1 MKKYFL
7 KDTNEEVTIGDIIS
21 YEDSSPFSREYTE
34 FTLTQNILN
43 HLKKEGVIIEK
54 EVNDFSIVKNQMKE
68 YLKEQLKKDNNNC
81 IKENHVNNTE
91 YNKLDNLYEKL
102 NMLEAKMKD
111 VISILNEY
119 FPILNICGKTCPLSM
134 ITLAH

>member
-43 HLKKEGVIIEK
+43 RLKKEGVIIEK
-54 EVNDFSIVKNQMKE
+54 EVNDFSLLKNQIE
-68 YLKEQLKKDNNNC
+68 ERLKKNYNNYTKESYINN
-81 IKENHVNNTE
+81 IKND
-91 YNKLDNLYEKL
+91 KLDKLYEKL
-102 NMLEAKMKD
+102 NTLESQIKD
-111 VISILNEY
+111 IKSALNEY
-119 FPILNICGKTCPLSM
+119 FPKQENKKCNTCSN
-134 ITLAH
+134 

>member
-54 EVNDFSIVKNQMKE
+54 EVADFSLLKNQIK
-68 YLKEQLKKDNNNC
+68 
-81 IKENHVNNTE
+81 IKE
-91 YNKLDNLYEKL
+91 
-102 NMLEAKMKD
+102 
-111 VISILNEY
+111 
-119 FPILNICGKTCPLSM
+119 
-134 ITLAH
+134 

>member
-7 KDTNEEVTIGDIIS
+7 EDTNEEVTIGDIIS

-54 EVNDFSIVKNQMKE
+54 EVNDFSLLKNQIE
-68 YLKEQLKKDNNNC
+68 ERLKKNYNNYTKESYINN
-81 IKENHVNNTE
+81 IKND
-91 YNKLDNLYEKL
+91 KLDKLYEKL
-102 NMLEAKMKD
+102 NTLESQIKD
-111 VISILNEY
+111 IKSALNEY
-119 FPILNICGKTCPLSM
+119 FPKQENKKCNTCSN
-134 ITLAH
+134 

>member
-54 EVNDFSIVKNQMKE
+54 EVDDFSLVKNQIKEHLKE
-68 YLKEQLKKDNNNC
+68 YLKKANNNC
-81 IKENHVNNTE
+81 IKESYINNIK
-91 YNKLDNLYEKL
+91 NDKLDKLYDKL
-102 NMLEAKMKD
+102 NILESQIKD
-111 VISILNEY
+111 IKSAINEY
-119 FPILNICGKTCPLSM
+119 LPKQENKKCNTCSN
-134 ITLAH
+134 

>member
-43 HLKKEGVIIEK
+43 RLKKEGVIIEK
-54 EVNDFSIVKNQMKE
+54 EVDDFSLVKNQI
-68 YLKEQLKKDNNNC
+68 KEQLKEDYKNC
-81 IKENHVNNTE
+81 IKESYINHIKN
-91 YNKLDNLYEKL
+91 NKLDRIYEKL
-102 NMLEAKMKD
+102 NTLETQIKD
-111 VISILNEY
+111 IKSVLNEFFY
-119 FPILNICGKTCPLSM
+119 KQENKKCNTCSN
-134 ITLAH
+134 

>member
-54 EVNDFSIVKNQMKE
+54 EVNDFSLLKNQIE
-68 YLKEQLKKDNNNC
+68 ERLKKNYNNYTKESYINN
-81 IKENHVNNTE
+81 IKND
-91 YNKLDNLYEKL
+91 KLDKLYEKL
-102 NMLEAKMKD
+102 NTLESQIKD
-111 VISILNEY
+111 IKSALNEY
-119 FPILNICGKTCPLSM
+119 FPKQENKKCNTCSN
-134 ITLAH
+134 

>member
-54 EVNDFSIVKNQMKE
+54 EVEDFSLVKNRI
-68 YLKEQLKKDNNNC
+68 KEQLKEDYKNC
-81 IKENHVNNTE
+81 IKESYINHIKND
-91 YNKLDNLYEKL
+91 KLDRLYEKL
-102 NMLEAKMKD
+102 NTLETQIKD
-111 VISILNEY
+111 IKSVLNEY
-119 FPILNICGKTCPLSM
+119 FYKQENKKCNTCSN
-134 ITLAH
+134 

>member
-43 HLKKEGVIIEK
+43 RLKKEGVIIEK
-54 EVNDFSIVKNQMKE
+54 EVEDFSIVKNRI
-68 YLKEQLKKDNNNC
+68 KEQLKEDYKNC
-81 IKENHVNNTE
+81 IKESYINHIKND
-91 YNKLDNLYEKL
+91 KLDRLYEKL
-102 NMLEAKMKD
+102 NTLETQIKD
-111 VISILNEY
+111 IKSVLNEC
-119 FPILNICGKTCPLSM
+119 FLKQENKKCNTCSN
-134 ITLAH
+134 

>member
-21 YEDSSPFSREYTE
+21 YEDFSPFSREYTE

-54 EVNDFSIVKNQMKE
+54 EVNDFSLLKNQIE
-68 YLKEQLKKDNNNC
+68 ERLKKNYNNC
-81 IKENHVNNTE
+81 TRESYINNIKND
-91 YNKLDNLYEKL
+91 KLDKLYEKL
-102 NMLEAKMKD
+102 NTLESQIKD
-111 VISILNEY
+111 IKSALNEY
-119 FPILNICGKTCPLSM
+119 FPKQENKKCNTCSN
-134 ITLAH
+134 

>member
-43 HLKKEGVIIEK
+43 RLKREGVIIEK
-54 EVNDFSIVKNQMKE
+54 EVNDFSLVKNQMKE
-68 YLKEQLKKDNNNC
+68 YLKEKLKKDNINC
-81 IKENHVNNTE
+81 IKESYTNNIL
-91 YNKLDNLYEKL
+91 NDRLDRLYERL
-102 NMLEAKMKD
+102 NKIETKIDDIKA
-111 VISILNEY
+111 ILNEY
-119 FPILNICGKTCPLSM
+119 FLKQEKKKCNTC
-134 ITLAH
+134 IN

>member
-54 EVNDFSIVKNQMKE
+54 EVDDFSLVKNRI
-68 YLKEQLKKDNNNC
+68 KEQLKEDYKNC
-81 IKENHVNNTE
+81 IKESYINHIKND
-91 YNKLDNLYEKL
+91 KLDKLYEKL
-102 NMLEAKMKD
+102 NTLETQIKD
-111 VISILNEY
+111 IKSVLNEY
-119 FPILNICGKTCPLSM
+119 FLKQENKKCNTC
-134 ITLAH
+134 IN

>member
-54 EVNDFSIVKNQMKE
+54 EVDDFSLVKNQI
-68 YLKEQLKKDNNNC
+68 KEQLKEDYKNC
-81 IKENHVNNTE
+81 IKESYINHIKND
-91 YNKLDNLYEKL
+91 KLDRLYDKL
-102 NMLEAKMKD
+102 NMLESQMKD
-111 VISILNEY
+111 IKAVLNEY
-119 FPILNICGKTCPLSM
+119 FLKQENKKCNTYSN
-134 ITLAH
+134 

>member
-43 HLKKEGVIIEK
+43 NLKKVGIIIEK
-54 EVNDFSIVKNQMKE
+54 EVNDFSLLKNRI
-68 YLKEQLKKDNNNC
+68 KEQLKEDYKNC
-81 IKENHVNNTE
+81 IKESYINNIK
-91 YNKLDNLYEKL
+91 NDKLDKLYEKL
-102 NMLEAKMKD
+102 NTLESQIKD
-111 VISILNEY
+111 IKSALNEY
-119 FPILNICGKTCPLSM
+119 FPKQENKKCNTCSN
-134 ITLAH
+134 

>member
-43 HLKKEGVIIEK
+43 HLKREGVIIEK
-54 EVNDFSIVKNQMKE
+54 EVNDFSLLKNQIKI
-68 YLKEQLKKDNNNC
+68 KEQLKENYNNYTKESYINN
-81 IKENHVNNTE
+81 IKND
-91 YNKLDNLYEKL
+91 KLDKLYEKL
-102 NMLEAKMKD
+102 NTLESQIKD
-111 VISILNEY
+111 IKSALNEY
-119 FPILNICGKTCPLSM
+119 FPKQENKKCNTSNK
-134 ITLAH
+134 

>member
-54 EVNDFSIVKNQMKE
+54 EVADFSLLKNRI
-68 YLKEQLKKDNNNC
+68 KEQLKEDYKNC
-81 IKENHVNNTE
+81 IKESYINHIKDD
-91 YNKLDNLYEKL
+91 KLDKLYEKL
-102 NMLEAKMKD
+102 NTLESQIKD
-111 VISILNEY
+111 IKSALNEY
-119 FPILNICGKTCPLSM
+119 FPKQENKKCNTCSN
-134 ITLAH
+134 

>member
-21 YEDSSPFSREYTE
+21 YEDSSTFSREYTE

-54 EVNDFSIVKNQMKE
+54 EVEDFSLLKNQIE
-68 YLKEQLKKDNNNC
+68 ERLKKNYNNYTKESYINN
-81 IKENHVNNTE
+81 IKND
-91 YNKLDNLYEKL
+91 KLDKLYEKL
-102 NMLEAKMKD
+102 NTLESQIKD
-111 VISILNEY
+111 IKSALNEY
-119 FPILNICGKTCPLSM
+119 FPKQENKKCNTCSN
-134 ITLAH
+134 

>member
-54 EVNDFSIVKNQMKE
+54 EVNDFSLLKNQIE
-68 YLKEQLKKDNNNC
+68 ERLKKNYNNYTKESYINH
-81 IKENHVNNTE
+81 IKDD
-91 YNKLDNLYEKL
+91 KLDKLYEKL
-102 NMLEAKMKD
+102 NTLESQIKD
-111 VISILNEY
+111 IKSALNEY
-119 FPILNICGKTCPLSM
+119 FPKQENKKCNTSNN
-134 ITLAH
+134 

>member
-54 EVNDFSIVKNQMKE
+54 EVADFSLVKNQMKAPQGNIKIQ
-68 YLKEQLKKDNNNC
+68 LISTDGKVKKEFYAEC
-81 IKENHVNNTE
+81 IKKLVNF
-91 YNKLDNLYEKL
+91 
-102 NMLEAKMKD
+102 
-111 VISILNEY
+111 SR
-119 FPILNICGKTCPLSM
+119 
-134 ITLAH
+134 ITLTKRYKLYKISMCV

>member
-43 HLKKEGVIIEK
+43 RLKKEGVIIEK
-54 EVNDFSIVKNQMKE
+54 EVADFSLLKNQIKI
-68 YLKEQLKKDNNNC
+68 KEQLEENYNNY
-81 IKENHVNNTE
+81 IKNNYVNSIKND
-91 YNKLDNLYEKL
+91 KLDKLYEKL
-102 NMLEAKMKD
+102 NTLESQIKD
-111 VISILNEY
+111 IKSALNEY
-119 FPILNICGKTCPLSM
+119 FPKQENKKCNTCSN
-134 ITLAH
+134 

>member
-54 EVNDFSIVKNQMKE
+54 EVNDFSLLKNRIKE
-68 YLKEQLKKDNNNC
+68 QLKEQLKKDNNNC
-81 IKENHVNNTE
+81 IKESYINNIK
-91 YNKLDNLYEKL
+91 NDKLDKLYEKL
-102 NMLEAKMKD
+102 NTLESQIKD
-111 VISILNEY
+111 IKSALNEY
-119 FPILNICGKTCPLSM
+119 FPKQENKKCNTSNK
-134 ITLAH
+134 

>member
-54 EVNDFSIVKNQMKE
+54 EVNDFSLLKNRI
-68 YLKEQLKKDNNNC
+68 KEQLKEDYKNC
-81 IKENHVNNTE
+81 IKESYINNIK
-91 YNKLDNLYEKL
+91 NDKLDKLYEKL
-102 NMLEAKMKD
+102 NTLESQIKD
-111 VISILNEY
+111 IKSALNEY
-119 FPILNICGKTCPLSM
+119 FPKQENKKCNTCSN
-134 ITLAH
+134 

>member
-54 EVNDFSIVKNQMKE
+54 EVNDFSLLKNRI
-68 YLKEQLKKDNNNC
+68 KEQLKEDYKNC
-81 IKENHVNNTE
+81 IKESYVNHIKDDKLDRLYE
-91 YNKLDNLYEKL
+91 RLNKLESQI
-102 NMLEAKMKD
+102 KD
-111 VISILNEY
+111 IKSALNEY
-119 FPILNICGKTCPLSM
+119 FPKQENKKCNTCSN
-134 ITLAH
+134 

>member
-34 FTLTQNILN
+34 FTLTQNVLN

-54 EVNDFSIVKNQMKE
+54 EVEDFSLLKNQIKI
-68 YLKEQLKKDNNNC
+68 KEQLEENYNNY
-81 IKENHVNNTE
+81 IKNNYVNSIKND
-91 YNKLDNLYEKL
+91 KLDKLYEKL
-102 NMLEAKMKD
+102 NTLESQIKD
-111 VISILNEY
+111 IKSALNEY
-119 FPILNICGKTCPLSM
+119 FPKQENKKCNTCSN
-134 ITLAH
+134 

>member
-54 EVNDFSIVKNQMKE
+54 EVNDFSLLKNQIE
-68 YLKEQLKKDNNNC
+68 ERLKKNYNNYTKESYINN
-81 IKENHVNNTE
+81 IKND
-91 YNKLDNLYEKL
+91 KLDKLYEKL
-102 NMLEAKMKD
+102 NTLESQIKD
-111 VISILNEY
+111 IKSALNEY
-119 FPILNICGKTCPLSM
+119 FPKQENKKCNTSNK
-134 ITLAH
+134 

>member
-21 YEDSSPFSREYTE
+21 YEDFSPFSREYTE

-54 EVNDFSIVKNQMKE
+54 EVNDFSLVKNQIKI
-68 YLKEQLKKDNNNC
+68 KEQLQENYNNY
-81 IKENHVNNTE
+81 IKNN
-91 YNKLDNLYEKL
+91 YLKSIKNDKLDKLYEKL
-102 NMLEAKMKD
+102 NTLESQIKD
-111 VISILNEY
+111 IKSALNEY
-119 FPILNICGKTCPLSM
+119 FPKQENKKCNTCSN
-134 ITLAH
+134 

>member
-54 EVNDFSIVKNQMKE
+54 EVADFSLLKNQIKI
-68 YLKEQLKKDNNNC
+68 KEQLEENYNNY
-81 IKENHVNNTE
+81 IKNNYVNSIKND
-91 YNKLDNLYEKL
+91 KLDKLYEKL
-102 NMLEAKMKD
+102 NTLESQIKD
-111 VISILNEY
+111 IKSALNEY
-119 FPILNICGKTCPLSM
+119 FPKQENKKCNTCSN
-134 ITLAH
+134 

>member
-54 EVNDFSIVKNQMKE
+54 EVDDFSIVKNRM
-68 YLKEQLKKDNNNC
+68 KEQLKECLNHC

-119 FPILNICGKTCPLSM
+119 FPKQENKKCNTCSN
-134 ITLAH
+134 

>member
-54 EVNDFSIVKNQMKE
+54 EVEDFSLVKNRMKE

-81 IKENHVNNTE
+81 IKESYTNNIL
-91 YNKLDNLYEKL
+91 NDKIDKLYEKL
-102 NMLEAKMKD
+102 NMVETKMKNA
-111 VISILNEY
+111 ISILNEY
-119 FPILNICGKTCPLSM
+119 ISK
-134 ITLAH
+134 

>member
-43 HLKKEGVIIEK
+43 RLKKEGVIIEK
-54 EVNDFSIVKNQMKE
+54 EVEDFSIVKNRI
-68 YLKEQLKKDNNNC
+68 KEQLKEDYKNC
-81 IKENHVNNTE
+81 IKESYINHIKND
-91 YNKLDNLYEKL
+91 KLDKLYEKL
-102 NMLEAKMKD
+102 NTLETQIKD
-111 VISILNEY
+111 IKSVLNECFY
-119 FPILNICGKTCPLSM
+119 KQENKKCNTCSN
-134 ITLAH
+134 

>member
-54 EVNDFSIVKNQMKE
+54 EVNDFSLLKNQIEERLRKNYNNYTKE
-68 YLKEQLKKDNNNC
+68 SYINN
-81 IKENHVNNTE
+81 IKND
-91 YNKLDNLYEKL
+91 KLDKLYEKL
-102 NMLEAKMKD
+102 NTLESQIKD
-111 VISILNEY
+111 IKSALNEY
-119 FPILNICGKTCPLSM
+119 FPKQENKKCNTCSN
-134 ITLAH
+134 

>member
-54 EVNDFSIVKNQMKE
+54 EVEDFSLVKNRM
-68 YLKEQLKKDNNNC
+68 KEQLKEDYKNC
-81 IKENHVNNTE
+81 IKESYINNIK
-91 YNKLDNLYEKL
+91 NDKLDKLYEKL
-102 NMLEAKMKD
+102 NTLESQIKD
-111 VISILNEY
+111 IKSALNEY
-119 FPILNICGKTCPLSM
+119 FPKQENKKCNTCSN
-134 ITLAH
+134 